1 MAVKVSVKTDFDQLA
16 RRFATAGID
25 IKTELPILVKR
36 CAAETAEELLRM
48 SYPAVNNNPLS
59 KTGGTPGALAQA
71 RKNIERDVNAN
82 YKPVAEMKI
91 GAVLMAREESV
102 LWSMRSSIDWHNPAL
117 KKAWERRDFE
127 RLYSAFREAGW
138 READIGNKFT
148 IVDKP
153 EESIKQITENINQ
166 SMSAVGSAPTYV
178 RDPASIKNTIL
189 TKLKNVGKMAGGW
202 YRACKALGH
211 GAVYNLPNQGS
222 GGATIKDGGMTVEI
236 HNDYGDYGGLIS
248 DKGIF
253 DQVTPASGEKLAESA
268 MGAVAKAIQAHQ
280 NK

>member
-1 MAVKVSVKTDFDQLA
+1 MAVTVSVKTDMAQLA
-16 RRFATAGID
+16 RRFATAGINV
-25 IKTELPILVKR
+25 KTELPILVKR

-59 KTGGTPGALAQA
+59 KTGGTPGALAQG

-82 YKPVAEMKI
+82 YKPISAMAI
-91 GAVLMAREESV
+91 GDVIMAREEQV
-102 LWSMRSSIDWHNPAL
+102 LWSMSSAIQWNNPAL

-127 RLYSAFREAGW
+127 RLYTAFQQAGW
-138 READIGNKFT
+138 SEADAGNRFV

-153 EESIKQITENINQ
+153 EDHIKKISENINQ
-166 SMSAVGSAPTYV
+166 SMSAVASAPTYV
-178 RDPASIKNTIL
+178 RDPNSIKNTIL
-189 TKLKNVGKMAGGW
+189 NKLKNVGKMAGGW

-211 GAVYNLPNQGS
+211 GAVYNLPHQGS

-236 HNDYGDYGGLIS
+236 YNEYGDYNGLIS
-248 DKGIF
+248 EKGIF

-268 MGAVAKAIQAHQ
+268 MGAVAKAFQAQQ